1 VACCTWQFSTMRV
14 STHPPPMQLSHAP
27 IPILDGSHL
36 CMRPNPVAQICLRN
50 TAREMCDTAREMY
63 EGPGQLQ
70 HLAGCKYRAM
80 PASWHDMQASASD
93 PSPLITPSP
102 LTYPHLSPL
111 NCSFIAREIRTPTF
125 ASGPSCQR

>member
-1 VACCTWQFSTMRV
+1 M
-14 STHPPPMQLSHAP
+14 
-27 IPILDGSHL
+27 
-36 CMRPNPVAQICLRN
+36 AQICLRN